1 MLTVDHASYIHTHNT
16 CTPTQISLIWHLHHS
31 DGTFGPYNSAKAVV
45 HLYPHSDTG
54 LSARK
59 SSAVNLGT
67 LKIGDASLYYLEQ
80 GIPGLELMML
90 HCVARSSSDRVV
102 FGQIHESSHPL
113 DISPDR
119 SSLLAS
125 AWTNLSTTQGCRA
138 LWPTICRV
146 WLYQVQRDVYQ

>member
-1 MLTVDHASYIHTHNT
+1 MVTGSMAS
-16 CTPTQISLIWHLHHS
+16 PQVLLHLLCAKITGLKD

-125 AWTNLSTTQGCRA
+125 A
-138 LWPTICRV
+138 
-146 WLYQVQRDVYQ
+146 